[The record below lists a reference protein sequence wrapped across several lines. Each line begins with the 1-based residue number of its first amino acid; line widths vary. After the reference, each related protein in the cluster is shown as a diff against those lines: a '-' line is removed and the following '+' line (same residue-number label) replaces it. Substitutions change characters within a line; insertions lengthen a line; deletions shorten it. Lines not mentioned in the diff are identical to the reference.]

1 MFLRNRSHS
10 FLSAI
15 VFSLSCFYT
24 LALHAQTA
32 VPQHPKN
39 AQDIN
44 EQNSAV
50 LAVVLGQPVTVKKAT
65 PSINDLVQL
74 REDAGDNYNA
84 VLEHIIKVNA
94 STAVIQAVLDDY
106 AKQKN
111 IALNQQWVKQFETKF
126 GREVSDTEQVST
138 NIEDIAKK
146 QVLLFQTERAM
157 YEEFGGR
164 VIFRQSNPQM
174 PIDAYQ
180 ALLKRYQ
187 VSGKLTFNDSQL
199 ESSFW
204 ESFAPPFQFEIPA
217 ENVDFSTPWW
227 L

>member
-1 MFLRNRSHS
+1 MFLRNRSHP

-15 VFSLSCFYT
+15 VLSLSCFYA
-24 LALHAQTA
+24 LALNAQTA
-32 VPQHPKN
+32 APQQPTN
-39 AQDIN
+39 AQDTN

-84 VLEHIIKVNA
+84 VLDHIIKVNA
-94 STAVIQAVLDDY
+94 SNAVIQAVLDDY

-111 IALNQQWVKQFETKF
+111 ITLNLQWVKQFETKF
-126 GREVSDTEQVST
+126 GREVSDTEQAST

-199 ESSFW
+199 ASSFW